1 MSNVNDVVDVTITI
15 EDPVASSASYSNM
28 LLVLP
33 APKKAKGTIPD
44 ALPVRSVKELESYG
58 YTVTESG
65 HQAVELA
72 FMQDPKP
79 DVVYVT
85 ARASEE
91 AVDACLNRAATSSGW
106 YGFVLVDC
114 SANADIQL
122 AAKWADTNGKLFGY
136 SYTTDELLIDLTSY
150 ENTFVLY
157 AGSTGLAAEPE
168 ANKYAAV
175 AYMAT
180 CFGYEPGAETWALKT
195 LKGITPSVLTA
206 AKLASLRVKNVNVYQ
221 TIANRDVTSEG
232 KVGTGEWIDVVRL
245 RHWLIN
251 ELQFQVFAYLAKQT
265 KVPYNDA
272 GITGI
277 QNVVEAVLAGAQK
290 TGGIDTDQYDED
302 GNVTKG
308 YEVVVPR
315 SENISAAEKKSR
327 KLTGITFV
335 ARLAGAIHA
344 AVLKGKLV
352 Y

>member
-1 MSNVNDVVDVTITI
+1 
-15 EDPVASSASYSNM
+15 
-28 LLVLP
+28 
-33 APKKAKGTIPD
+33 
-44 ALPVRSVKELESYG
+44 
-58 YTVTESG
+58 
-65 HQAVELA
+65 
-72 FMQDPKP
+72 
-79 DVVYVT
+79 
-85 ARASEE
+85 
-91 AVDACLNRAATSSGW
+91 
-106 YGFVLVDC
+106 
-114 SANADIQL
+114 
-122 AAKWADTNGKLFGY
+122 
-136 SYTTDELLIDLTSY
+136 
-150 ENTFVLY
+150 
-157 AGSTGLAAEPE
+157 
-168 ANKYAAV
+168 
-175 AYMAT
+175 MAT

-315 SENISAAEKKSR
+315 SANISAAEKKSR